1 MKRTVPSVRPWA
13 AVWGS
18 PIAHSLSPTL
28 HATAYAAL
36 GLEWEY
42 RAHEVTVATLSNE
55 FASVGEGVRGLSL
68 TMPLKGSVLEV
79 VAAHE
84 TVVDVLGVANTVVF
98 GAEGPFLTNTDP
110 LGVEGALKDA
120 DVEVETAWIVGA
132 GATARSVG
140 YALAARGV
148 RDIALVV
155 RDLSRASATEAVLR
169 RLGVNVTVVHHD
181 NVAEMPNPGLVVN
194 TLPGGAEFPFAPSTS
209 FLRSSTLFDVAYHPW
224 PSAAASLWQAEGAP
238 VISGLPMLV
247 HQALHQIRWFV
258 QGNGS
263 DPLPSERAVLDSMM
277 RSVGLSAS

>member
-18 PIAHSLSPTL
+18 PIGHSLSPTL
-28 HATAYAAL
+28 HTAAYAAL

-42 RAHEVTVATLSNE
+42 RAHEVTVETLPTE

-68 TMPLKGSVLEV
+68 TMPLKEGVLDV

-84 TVVDVLGVANTVVF
+84 KVVDVLGVANTVVF
-98 GAEGPFLTNTDP
+98 GANGPFLTNTDP

-120 DVEVETAWIVGA
+120 GVDVESSWIVGA

-140 YALAARGV
+140 YALATRGV
-148 RDIALVV
+148 RDVVLVV
-155 RDLSRASATEAVLR
+155 RDTGRASATADVLR
-169 RLGVNVTVVHHD
+169 RLGVNVTVVHHE
-181 NVAEMPNPGLVVN
+181 NVGDMATPGLVVN
-194 TLPGGAEFPFAPSTS
+194 TLPGGTEFPFVPSTS
-209 FLRSSTLFDVAYHPW
+209 LLRTSVLFDVAYHPW

-247 HQALHQIRWFV
+247 HQALHQIRWFHH
-258 QGNGS
+258 GRG
-263 DPLPSERAVLDSMM
+263 DTPLPGEGAVLNSMM
-277 RSVGLSAS
+277 RSVGLPAS

>member
-1 MKRTVPSVRPWA
+1 MPSVRPWA

-36 GLEWEY
+36 GLEWDY
-42 RAHEVTVATLSNE
+42 RAHEVTVATLPTE

-68 TMPLKGSVLEV
+68 TMPLKEGVLEV

-209 FLRSSTLFDVAYHPW
+209 LLRSSTLFDVAYHPW
-224 PSAAASLWQAEGAP
+224 PSAGASLWQAEGAP

-247 HQALHQIRWFV
+247 HQALHQIRWF
-258 QGNGS
+258 
-263 DPLPSERAVLDSMM
+263 
-277 RSVGLSAS
+277 